1 MITELVE
8 KTRSCRRFEQKELP
22 EEFMKSLVETAR
34 VCPSARNKQPLKYI
48 TIENHDFRN
57 LLFPHLNWAG
67 SLKNWDGPIE
77 GERPTGY
84 VVLILDKRISSSAG
98 LDTGI
103 VAQTMQLVA
112 MEKGIG
118 SCMLGAFIK
127 ENVAK
132 LLELG
137 DELEIQLILALG
149 YPLEKRVIVDVKD
162 ESDVSYFRDDNQVHY
177 IPKRSLESLLLR
189 KI

>member
-1 MITELVE
+1 
-8 KTRSCRRFEQKELP
+8 
-22 EEFMKSLVETAR
+22 
-34 VCPSARNKQPLKYI
+34 
-48 TIENHDFRN
+48 
-57 LLFPHLNWAG
+57 
-67 SLKNWDGPIE
+67 
-77 GERPTGY
+77 
-84 VVLILDKRISSSAG
+84 
-98 LDTGI
+98 
-103 VAQTMQLVA
+103 
-112 MEKGIG
+112 
-118 SCMLGAFIK
+118 MLGAFIK